1 MRGGIKFKGEGLDSR
16 IDWNYFSSK
25 DDFMLGLCLVP
36 NREKGEDRILGII
49 VVSRWDP
56 EGHVAM
62 QGVVVVNSSLT
73 SNLNSISAVS

>member
-36 NREKGEDRILGII
+36 NREKGEDRILREAKEIETFE
-49 VVSRWDP
+49 D
-56 EGHVAM
+56 
-62 QGVVVVNSSLT
+62 
-73 SNLNSISAVS
+73 